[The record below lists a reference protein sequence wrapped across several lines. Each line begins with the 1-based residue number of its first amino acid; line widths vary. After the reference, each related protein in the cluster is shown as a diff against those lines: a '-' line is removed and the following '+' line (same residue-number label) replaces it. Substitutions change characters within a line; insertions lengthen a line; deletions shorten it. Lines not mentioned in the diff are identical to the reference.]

1 MGDLAVRVAILVVRR
16 VGRRSGVGE
25 RHGGDNTGGLAL
37 LDGALGDVF
46 LRHAVVGHAQHAV
59 LHLDA
64 GGHGGTCRSRVG
76 DDALRD
82 VVVGSPRLLRVVGT
96 ALGEGGLGQAVEV
109 LVALYGLTLELLRAL
124 GAELTVD
131 EVLGLAG
138 LVEVV
143 VGDVAVAHAVA
154 DHDDDVLRAS
164 RLSRL
169 CRGDDAGAQ
178 GSGGQGGDGA
188 GENAHEK
195 CPWECES

>member
-1 MGDLAVRVAILVVRR
+1 M
-16 VGRRSGVGE
+16 
-25 RHGGDNTGGLAL
+25 
-37 LDGALGDVF
+37 
-46 LRHAVVGHAQHAV
+46 
-59 LHLDA
+59 
-64 GGHGGTCRSRVG
+64 
-76 DDALRD
+76 
-82 VVVGSPRLLRVVGT
+82 GSPRLLRVVGT

-109 LVALYGLTLELLRAL
+109 LVALHGLTLELLRAL